1 MSRVLD
7 SRIGWT
13 GEVMNLLRALTLACL
28 AVLGAACTSQQE
40 ATKARDPVNP
50 GSPVVREGI
59 IYTPVSIGSQG
70 CVLYSIRIP
79 GGQAPAALAYQ
90 RTEGRFSYERP
101 DQCVK
106 APAQ

>member
-1 MSRVLD
+1 MLD

-13 GEVMNLLRALTLACL
+13 GEVLNLLRAITLACL

-40 ATKARDPVNP
+40 AKKARDPVNP

-90 RTEGRFSYERP
+90 STENRFSYERP

-106 APAQ
+106 ARVQ